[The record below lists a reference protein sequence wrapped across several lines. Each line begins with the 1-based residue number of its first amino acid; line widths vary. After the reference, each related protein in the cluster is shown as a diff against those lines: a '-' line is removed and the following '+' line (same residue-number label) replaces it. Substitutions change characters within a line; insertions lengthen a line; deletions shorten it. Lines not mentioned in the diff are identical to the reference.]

1 MNLIRR
7 LLLTSA
13 ASLASVVGVPSARV
27 ADLPARKQRRS
38 NLSAARLSLVSGNA
52 KGESQ

>member
-7 LLLTSA
+7 LLLTLA
-13 ASLASVVGVPSARV
+13 ASLAPVVGVPGARA

-38 NLSAARLSLVSGNA
+38 DLSAAREQSVRPWTVLGFR
-52 KGESQ
+52 